1 MDHHNLTCIYICTP
15 KTLQFTGQSEQFLSI
30 LQTRM
35 NNALSGSVFY
45 KKKTKRKSSQA
56 CDSDFYIEMKLEWIL
71 SMEDKEL

>member
-1 MDHHNLTCIYICTP
+1 MYRYIYICTP
-15 KTLQFTGQSEQFLSI
+15 KTFQFTGQSEQFLSI

-45 KKKTKRKSSQA
+45 KKNKKKRKSSKA

-71 SMEDKEL
+71 FMEDKEL